1 MNPLKLGVGVILVV
15 IGALLLADG
24 VIGWVN
30 NTYVFI
36 ADVNPTFKF
45 IVGLIAIMSATRML
59 QESKEWTILLESVF
73 VFDSWSKTSFTRYI
87 PANSRYT
94 ENFFS

>member
-1 MNPLKLGVGVILVV
+1 MKPLKLAIGVILVV
-15 IGALLLADG
+15 IGALMLADG

-45 IVGLIAIMSATRML
+45 IVGLIAIVSATPQL
-59 QESKEWTILLESVF
+59 QESKE
-73 VFDSWSKTSFTRYI
+73 
-87 PANSRYT
+87 
-94 ENFFS
+94 

>member
-1 MNPLKLGVGVILVV
+1 MKPLKLAIGVILVV

-24 VIGWVN
+24 VIGWVS

-45 IVGLIAIMSATRML
+45 VVGIIAIVSATPQL
-59 QESKEWTILLESVF
+59 QESKE
-73 VFDSWSKTSFTRYI
+73 
-87 PANSRYT
+87 
-94 ENFFS
+94 

>member
-1 MNPLKLGVGVILVV
+1 MKPLKLAIGVILVV

-30 NTYVFI
+30 NKYVFI

-45 IVGLIAIMSATRML
+45 IVGIIAIVSATPQL
-59 QESKEWTILLESVF
+59 QESKE
-73 VFDSWSKTSFTRYI
+73 
-87 PANSRYT
+87 
-94 ENFFS
+94 